1 MVIGPHPDDIE
12 LGMGATIHK
21 FRRLGVGVHAVVL
34 SDARQSLPKDV
45 TASILRNECL
55 EALSTLSVS
64 EDNVSFF
71 DFQVRRFSERRQ
83 DILEVLVE
91 YNRRITPDLVFCP
104 SLSDT
109 HQDHAVVAQESVR
122 AFRQTTV
129 FSYELPWNNMGFNP
143 TVSLQVSQLDLAKKE
158 ESLSKYVSQRHRPYF
173 EIGLLTGLARL
184 RASVSACEFA
194 EVFEVIRM
202 VAE

>member
-1 MVIGPHPDDIE
+1 
-12 LGMGATIHK
+12 
-21 FRRLGVGVHAVVL
+21 
-34 SDARQSLPKDV
+34 
-45 TASILRNECL
+45 
-55 EALSTLSVS
+55 
-64 EDNVSFF
+64 
-71 DFQVRRFSERRQ
+71 
-83 DILEVLVE
+83 
-91 YNRRITPDLVFCP
+91 
-104 SLSDT
+104 
-109 HQDHAVVAQESVR
+109 VR